1 MISSGCIS
9 TKDGNRLKH
18 FYSNWQLDET
28 LNQTLTADEIN
39 DFNKLN
45 YKQACIKREI
55 KGGKVSKN
63 NGSMD
68 EDVFAKK
75 TVEACLC
82 NTDLCNVVSS
92 SGKIGMNLVLLW
104 LISILL

>member
-1 MISSGCIS
+1 MISAGCIS
-9 TKDGNRLKH
+9 TKNGKRLKH

-28 LNQTLTADEIN
+28 LNQTLTVEEIN

-45 YKQACIKREI
+45 YKQACIEREI

-63 NGSMD
+63 NGSTD

-82 NTDLCNVVSS
+82 KTDLCNVVSS
-92 SGKIGMNLVLLW
+92 SGKIAMNLFLLW

>member
-28 LNQTLTADEIN
+28 LNQTLTVDEIN

-45 YKQACIKREI
+45 YKQACIEREI

-63 NGSMD
+63 NGSTD

-75 TVEACLC
+75 IVEACLC
-82 NTDLCNVVSS
+82 NTDFCNVVSS
-92 SGKIGMNLVLLW
+92 SDKIGMNLVLIW
-104 LISILL
+104 FISILL